1 MIRHTQMWH
10 TICVIIYE
18 WFLILKIFE
27 LDFVNFDSDN
37 DKNPR
42 KMSIMMSFQ
51 AGIHKPLRRESSWSL
66 NLVFWNQIFTL
77 DESHKDKNKK
87 N

>member
-1 MIRHTQMWH
+1 MRH

-42 KMSIMMSFQ
+42 KMSKPMSVQ
-51 AGIHKPLRRESSWSL
+51 AGIHKPLDL
-66 NLVFWNQIFTL
+66 GIFTVL
-77 DESHKDKNKK
+77 ESQILKSDFYLGWIP
-87 N
+87 

>member
-1 MIRHTQMWH
+1 MWH
-10 TICVIIYE
+10 TVTICAIIYE

-37 DKNPR
+37 DKNP
-42 KMSIMMSFQ
+42 KQMSNRCCEF
-51 AGIHKPLRRESSWSL
+51 PRSL
-66 NLVFWNQIFTL
+66 NLEFWNQIFTL

>member
-1 MIRHTQMWH
+1 MND
-10 TICVIIYE
+10 CFIIYE
-18 WFLILKIFE
+18 RFLILKIFE

-42 KMSIMMSFQ
+42 KMSIPMSIPGF
-51 AGIHKPLRRESSWSL
+51 INRSMVRLESPRSL
-66 NLVFWNQIFTL
+66 NLQFWNQIFTL